1 VGVAYRTKGAG
12 RPQDIDLK
20 PFYAQWERRAAVYFP
35 RYTDAQGAQKQAAV
49 AAELERFKELES
61 RTVDLV
67 KLGER
72 DAERARELAPKI
84 SCPVEYRW
92 RKGRDARSGGYFE
105 FKAKVTGEPLT
116 LRATYWGG
124 ERKRGFHI
132 SVDGKRIATQKLDFD
147 HNVEFIDCDYTIPP
161 ELAKGKSP
169 SSSALNPNP
178 ATPPGRFSVAACAA
192 QETRNNE

>member
-1 VGVAYRTKGAG
+1 VGVACRTKGAG

-116 LRATYWGG
+116 LRSTYWGD

-147 HNVEFIDCDYTIPP
+147 HNGEFIDCDYTIPP
-161 ELAKGKSP
+161 ELAKGKKSVVIRFE
-169 SSSALNPNP
+169 SE
-178 ATPPGRFSVAACAA
+178 PGNTAGPVFGCRMCR
-192 QETRNNE
+192 TGDTK